1 MVPVFINIETR
12 KMILSLEFCV
22 DHIVKI
28 TRSLNQ
34 SKAHG
39 HDEIS
44 IRMIKLCAS
53 SLSKPIHLILRN
65 CLETKPFP
73 K

>member
-53 SLSKPIHLILRN
+53 SLSKPIHPILRN
-65 CLETKPFP
+65 CLETEPFP